1 MFSPSYHHKPFIFY
15 LYSSQ
20 KNIGICTYSN
30 LLHIRRTRTKGVWC
44 QTCFL
49 IMTSPVCKKEDFHWV
64 TTWILVCYSH
74 KAISWNFQGQHF
86 QGHCSFKKYNMCS
99 ANQNKASI
107 FSPACN
113 IKMCHS
119 LWHAVWNRHYF
130 HQCNLRRINAQWSC
144 ISIQMRHWSLQK
156 MKYYSL
162 SAINDTSTFNILC
175 IFCMSF
181 VNMSTWRLKH
191 IIFELYCAVW
201 YVLLFW
207 IDYIKICF

>member
-1 MFSPSYHHKPFIFY
+1 MQVLDTLFWGTKKLTLSLFSPSYHHKPFYFY

-107 FSPACN
+107 F
-113 IKMCHS
+113 
-119 LWHAVWNRHYF
+119 
-130 HQCNLRRINAQWSC
+130 HQLA
-144 ISIQMRHWSLQK
+144 ISKCATVCGMPSETGT
-156 MKYYSL
+156 
-162 SAINDTSTFNILC
+162 TST
-175 IFCMSF
+175 S
-181 VNMSTWRLKH
+181 VTW
-191 IIFELYCAVW
+191 
-201 YVLLFW
+201 
-207 IDYIKICF
+207 DG